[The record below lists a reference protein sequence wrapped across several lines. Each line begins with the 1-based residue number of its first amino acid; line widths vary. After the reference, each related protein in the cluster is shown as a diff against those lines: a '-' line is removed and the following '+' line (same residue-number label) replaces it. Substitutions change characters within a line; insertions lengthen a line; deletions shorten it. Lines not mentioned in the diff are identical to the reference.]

1 MTRKWLISV
10 CTLVVVIAALAY
22 FGPQLLRYLEMRPYL
37 IRPAVRGWDSPLQP
51 LAVSTVSAALGT
63 TLAYFG
69 YKFEV
74 PWKNITAV
82 RNSGDSAATDF
93 KDGQTVKFANL
104 GYFPNPHWD
113 EETHSNYEGYR
124 SALAMTP
131 AQLSPFSSHRK
142 FAHSLYLLNFKG
154 AWFEHNS
161 GVPDIYSFQT
171 PSYRGL
177 EVSGL
182 SRGWQWVRLYLFDT
196 HDREFEMIISVE
208 WSHGDAK
215 LSQPEINRNIQTF
228 SEQPVKSQ

>member
-1 MTRKWLISV
+1 MRKWLILLSA
-10 CTLVVVIAALAY
+10 LLVVIAAVAY
-22 FGPQLLRYLEMRPYL
+22 FGPQVLHYLEIQPYL
-37 IRPAVRGWDSPLQP
+37 IRPAVRGWASPLQP
-51 LAVSTVSAALGT
+51 LAVSAVSTAPGT
-63 TLAYFG
+63 SLAYFG

-82 RNSGDSAATDF
+82 RNSVGSAAIDF
-93 KDGQTVKFANL
+93 KDGQTVKFANP

-131 AQLSPFSSHRK
+131 AQLTPFSSHRK

-161 GVPDIYSFQT
+161 AAPDIYSFET

-182 SRGWQWVRLYLFDT
+182 SRGWQSVRLYLFDS
-196 HDREFEMIISVE
+196 HDREFEMIIAVD
-208 WSHGDAK
+208 WSRGDAK
-215 LSQPEINRNIQTF
+215 LSQPEMNRIIQTF
-228 SEQPVKSQ
+228 AQQSGRLQ